1 MCMFPLSSCFTIM
14 YTHEKTL
21 LKLQKN
27 NLEKHIPN
35 LQKSVNPK
43 INKTAWILI
52 AIDYQKIEELV
63 ALVFKAIN
71 MLKLSINGIAKSR
84 RRFLI

>member
-1 MCMFPLSSCFTIM
+1 M
-14 YTHEKTL
+14 
-21 LKLQKN
+21 
-27 NLEKHIPN
+27 
-35 LQKSVNPK
+35 
-43 INKTAWILI
+43 
-52 AIDYQKIEELV
+52 AIECQKIEELV